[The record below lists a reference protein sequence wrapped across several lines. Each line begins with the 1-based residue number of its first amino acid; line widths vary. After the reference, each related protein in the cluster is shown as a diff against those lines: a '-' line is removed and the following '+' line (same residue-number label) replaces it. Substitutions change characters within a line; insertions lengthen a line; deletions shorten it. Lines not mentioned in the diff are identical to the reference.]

1 MENVL
6 KLISRTSSDLRW
18 DELVSD
24 VVNGKKGMPSLALSS
39 NHLMLPESIK
49 TCNSADLQKSLT
61 WTGCRWLAP
70 PKQMLPFSPF
80 LSSPQFCWMVV
91 KVLVVV
97 FIFQYFVYKSTK
109 PRITFCR
116 GRTLPTGRVEAG
128 VRQISSRPQRERT
141 PTSLSTILLRML
153 RNQTKKEQTTWCPA
167 EPSLRSCDNTESC
180 PLPRLSLRHC
190 TMWCDADGVSWW
202 IFDQNGSNVFLPS
215 PWLLLTMGIGQHR
228 AASVTKTEKVYCG
241 QRSTGL
247 GHLLHKT
254 L

>member
-1 MENVL
+1 
-6 KLISRTSSDLRW
+6 
-18 DELVSD
+18 
-24 VVNGKKGMPSLALSS
+24 MPSLALSS

-190 TMWCDADGVSWW
+190 TMWCDVMWW
-202 IFDQNGSNVFLPS
+202 RFGWLVDIWSKWQQCPS
-215 PWLLLTMGIGQHR
+215 PKPLAPFMHGHWATQGCPSDKDWKSLLRPKKHGPRSFTAQNFVKLN
-228 AASVTKTEKVYCG
+228 KTEQTDEWKKQIVWWNAG
-241 QRSTGL
+241 
-247 GHLLHKT
+247 
-254 L
+254 

>member
-190 TMWCDADGVSWW
+190 TMRCDVMAIWLVGGYLIKMAAMS
-202 IFDQNGSNVFLPS
+202 FSQAPGSFYAWALGN
-215 PWLLLTMGIGQHR
+215 
-228 AASVTKTEKVYCG
+228 
-241 QRSTGL
+241 TGL
-247 GHLLHKT
+247 PRWQRLKKFT
-254 L
+254 AAKEAQV